1 MRARVEE
8 LAVGLWRGVT
18 AVEEDLELGAAGE
31 PRNQERRADMVSY
44 GMTSYGAGTASAK
57 DGGEDES
64 DGESDEENEEGEEE
78 KRMAGLR
85 GMKRGGRRKGIKDS
99 SAEGN

>member
-44 GMTSYGAGTASAK
+44 GMTSYGVGTASAK

-64 DGESDEENEEGEEE
+64 NEESEEGEEE

-85 GMKRGGRRKGIKDS
+85 GMKRGGRRKGIEDS

>member
-1 MRARVEE
+1 
-8 LAVGLWRGVT
+8 
-18 AVEEDLELGAAGE
+18 
-31 PRNQERRADMVSY
+31 
-44 GMTSYGAGTASAK
+44 MTSYGVGTASAK

-85 GMKRGGRRKGIKDS
+85 GMKRGGRRKGIEDS
-99 SAEGN
+99 SAEGNKSARGRPAHPSPTRLVNQAIGG